1 MAKIRRLPGDASGKN
16 NYAMLMVGMCVGAL
30 IMFMYLGP
38 QDVVEVQPSVVAVK
52 PAVPA
57 LRALDQ
63 QLPPPSSSTTTDGWH
78 PINVFY
84 GDVSGLKAGD
94 KEWFSQVNQDRIIVD
109 LLGTDG
115 YFMDLAANEAVE
127 YSNTLA
133 LEGQGWNGLCIEPNP
148 TYWYGLSHRKC
159 TVVGA
164 LLGENAVDK
173 VQVKFRGVYGGIVG
187 KMPDQMA
194 NRKKEPQAPV
204 EDRYTV
210 PIKDV
215 LKRFNVPKTIDY
227 LSLDIE
233 GAEYLVMKNFPFDE
247 YHIKVLT
254 VERPNKELKKLLEIN
269 GYIMVKSLAWWGET
283 LWVHTS
289 TGLTADHPKIAK
301 IKEVGK

>member
-1 MAKIRRLPGDASGKN
+1 MAKFRRLPSDASGKN
-16 NYAMLMVGMCVGAL
+16 NYKMLVGGMCLGAL
-30 IMFMYLGP
+30 IMFKYLGP
-38 QDVVEVQPSVVAVK
+38 HD
-52 PAVPA
+52 AVPDLHA
-57 LRALDQ
+57 FAPQ
-63 QLPPPSSSTTTDGWH
+63 PPAPSSDTNGWH

-84 GDVSGLKAGD
+84 GDVSGLKTGD
-94 KEWFSQVNQDRIIVD
+94 KEWFSQVNQDQIIID
-109 LLGTDG
+109 LIGTDG

-133 LEGQGWNGLCIEPNP
+133 LERHGWNGLCIEPNP

-164 LLGENAVDK
+164 LLGENVDK

-187 KMPDQMA
+187 KMPDTMA
-194 NRKKEPQAPV
+194 NRKKEPEAVV
-204 EDRYTV
+204 EDRYTA
-210 PIKDV
+210 PIRDV

-233 GAEYLVMKNFPFDE
+233 GAEHLVMKNFPFDE
-247 YHIKVLT
+247 YSIKVLT
-254 VERPNKELKKLLEIN
+254 VERPNKELKALLVLN

-289 TGLTADHPKIAK
+289 TGFTADHPKIAK
-301 IKEVGK
+301 IIEEGK

>member
-1 MAKIRRLPGDASGKN
+1 MAKIKRFAGNTSGKN
-16 NYAMLMVGMCVGAL
+16 DYKMMAVGMCIGAL
-30 IMFMYLGP
+30 IMFLYLGP
-38 QDVVEVQPSVVAVK
+38 QDVVEVQSSVAVK
-52 PAVPA
+52 RTLGRQP
-57 LRALDQ
+57 
-63 QLPPPSSSTTTDGWH
+63 PPPSSDTDGWH

-84 GDVSGLKAGD
+84 GDVSGLKTGD
-94 KEWFSQVNQDRIIVD
+94 KQWFSQVNQDRIIVD

-133 LEGQGWNGLCIEPNP
+133 LERQGWNGLCIEPNP

-164 LLGENAVDK
+164 LLGDNVDK

-187 KMPDQMA
+187 KMADKMA
-194 NRKKEPQAPV
+194 NRKKEPEALV
-204 EDRYTV
+204 EDRYTA

-247 YHIKVLT
+247 YSIKVLT
-254 VERPNKELKKLLEIN
+254 VERPNKELKLLLESN

-289 TGLTADHPKIAK
+289 TGFTADHPKIAK
-301 IKEVGK
+301 IKEEGK

>member
-1 MAKIRRLPGDASGKN
+1 MAKIKRFADSSGRNDYKTL
-16 NYAMLMVGMCVGAL
+16 ATGMCLGAL
-30 IMFMYLGP
+30 LMFLYLGP
-38 QDVVEVQPSVVAVK
+38 HDDVEVQSLVAGK

-57 LRALDQ
+57 LRTLGQ
-63 QLPPPSSSTTTDGWH
+63 QQVQSPDTDGWH

-84 GDVSGLKAGD
+84 GDVSGLKTGD
-94 KEWFSQVNQDRIIVD
+94 EQWFSQVNQDRIIVD

-133 LEGQGWNGLCIEPNP
+133 LERQGWNGLCIEPNP

-164 LLGENAVDK
+164 LLGEKVDP
-173 VQVKFRGVYGGIVG
+173 VQVKFRGVYGGI
-187 KMPDQMA
+187 KDLMENKMA
-194 NRKKEPQAPV
+194 NRKKEPQALV
-204 EDRYTV
+204 EDRYTA

-233 GAEYLVMKNFPFDE
+233 GAEHLVMKNFPFDE
-247 YHIKVLT
+247 YSIKVLT
-254 VERPNKELKKLLEIN
+254 VERPNKELKNLLESN

-283 LWVHTS
+283 LWVHKS
-289 TGLTADHPKIAK
+289 TGFTADHPKIAK